1 MSHSHA
7 AHGHADGHADGHG
20 HGHVGHVVPTWLL
33 GLVLVGLLILTGITV
48 GLSGVPMGRFNTLV
62 AMAIATVKATL
73 VVMYFMHLRWDR
85 PFNAIVLVS
94 SVLFVALFVG
104 LAMLDTATYQDL
116 LITPEINRR

>member
-7 AHGHADGHADGHG
+7 AHGQSDG

-85 PFNAIVLVS
+85 PFNAIVLIS
-94 SVLFVALFVG
+94 SVLAVALFVG